1 MKNVRKR
8 EYRKQVVKVAYFG
21 EYVVDATALLGFGN
35 FGVFWKVQSNPKRW
49 KGFFGVVVGQKSTWL

>member
-21 EYVVDATALLGFGN
+21 EYAVDPVALLTSGDSGA
-35 FGVFWKVQSNPKRW
+35 FWKVRSSPKR
-49 KGFFGVVVGQKSTWL
+49 